1 MENSDHNVP
10 DISGLDLNSHPSVIA
25 YRQAPKKVKQ
35 ENLSKK
41 WIKDIVCEAGADDA
55 GVVEIDRLEIE
66 EQKQSILTAFPRA
79 KTLISFVCRMNAAQ
93 VQSPDR
99 TLADG
104 EFIALDAEMLLISRK
119 VVKVLREKG
128 TAAITPSEGFPQ
140 DMNKWPGKMFTVSH
154 KPVAAAAGRGHIG
167 HHRLLIH
174 PVFGSHICLG
184 TLIMDT
190 ALDSYD
196 QPIDFNPCIS
206 CKLCVSVCPT
216 GAIGKDGAFEFFS
229 CLVHAYRD
237 RLGGFLNWTEALVT
251 SKDME
256 EYRQKR
262 NDSET
267 MAVWQSLTYG
277 GGYRCGYCMS
287 VCPAGSN
294 IIGSYIDSRKEY
306 IQAIVKPLQE
316 RKESVY
322 VFPGPESEASLS
334 KRFPNKT
341 ARPV

>member
-1 MENSDHNVP
+1 M
-10 DISGLDLNSHPSVIA
+10 DLNSHPSVIA
-25 YRQAPKKVKQ
+25 YRQTPKKVRQ
-35 ENLSKK
+35 ENLTRK
-41 WIKDIVCEAGADDA
+41 WIKNIVCEAGADDA
-55 GVVEIDRLEIE
+55 GVVEIDRIEIE
-66 EQKQSILTAFPRA
+66 DQKQSILTAFPQA

-93 VQSPDR
+93 IQSQDR
-99 TLADG
+99 TLSDG

-119 VVKVLREKG
+119 VVKVLRKNG
-128 TAAITPSEGFPQ
+128 IAAITPSEGFPQ

-154 KPVAAAAGRGHIG
+154 KPVAAAAGLGRIG

-184 TLIMDT
+184 TLIMD
-190 ALDSYD
+190 AVLDSYD
-196 QPIDFNPCIS
+196 QPLDFNPCIS
-206 CKLCVSVCPT
+206 CNLCVSVCPT
-216 GAIGKDGAFEFFS
+216 GAIGKDGSFQFLN

-237 RLGGFLNWTEALVT
+237 RLGGFLSWTEALVT
-251 SKDME
+251 SKDMA

-287 VCPAGSN
+287 VCPAGLD
-294 IIGSYIDSRKEY
+294 IIGSYIDRRKEY
-306 IQAIVKPLQE
+306 IKAIVKPLQE
-316 RKESVY
+316 RKENVY
-322 VFPGPESEASLS
+322 ILPGAESGTSLS

-341 ARPV
+341 AKPV